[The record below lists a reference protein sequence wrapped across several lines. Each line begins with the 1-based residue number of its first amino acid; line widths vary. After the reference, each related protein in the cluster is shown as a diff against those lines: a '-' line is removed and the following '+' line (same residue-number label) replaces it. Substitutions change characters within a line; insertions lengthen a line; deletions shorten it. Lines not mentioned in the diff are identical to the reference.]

1 MASGDRS
8 RGRRKEKVTFKVNLG
23 GESDANDNC
32 IVSHLTLHGVMAV
45 EMVSETG
52 GTIRFDGMADATLDP
67 VKNEEMVIAIIA
79 CQYAHST

>member
-1 MASGDRS
+1 MAFGGRS

-32 IVSHLTLHGVMAV
+32 VVSHLMRDGVMVV

-52 GTIRFDGMADATLDP
+52 GTIRF
-67 VKNEEMVIAIIA
+67 
-79 CQYAHST
+79 